1 MDKDSKTGFP
11 FSTDPAAS
19 QQDMP
24 AIAPC
29 PHNPDKRL
37 FPRAL
42 DEYVC
47 RRADRKLNLS
57 LLVSPRHR
65 HMRIVDYRLGQ
76 YKLKCTLFDEMAARE
91 NIKKVFTLVEKQD
104 SNSWRTVGFSKEAI
118 VPGYFRNADAYIM
131 SRVYDN
137 DGRPITG
144 GIAKLVHEKQVE
156 FGPPEPVTKKPSGI
170 RETFIDDPETINQIM
185 HLPEVSAL
193 YHPFGK
199 GIKFPHFILEVR
211 LGQRHLWVGAETN
224 DAFGHAKLDILTP
237 PRNTRERRILA
248 WMITKMVEELG
259 ETSDVACVFSLTMV
273 DDLAC
278 GQALLDAGFKE
289 SGQLTRH
296 LQSEDGRLCDALMW
310 YFRIAPKNNKAR
322 KPETDFPISLPK
334 PEMSSFDFDDEDDES
349 ESADEAEEED
359 EL

>member
-1 MDKDSKTGFP
+1 MDKDTKTGLP
-11 FSTDPAAS
+11 FSIDPTS
-19 QQDMP
+19 PQDLP
-24 AIAPC
+24 IIRPC
-29 PHNPDKRL
+29 PFNPDKKL
-37 FPRAL
+37 YPRAL
-42 DEYVC
+42 DEYIC
-47 RRADRKLNLS
+47 RRTDRKLNVS

-118 VPGYFRNADAYIM
+118 IPGYFRNADAYIM

-137 DGRPITG
+137 DGKPITG

-156 FGPPEPVTKKPSGI
+156 FGEPEPVTKKPSGI
-170 RETFIDDPETINQIM
+170 KETFIDDPETINQIM

-211 LGQRHLWVGAETN
+211 LGQRRLWVGAETN

-237 PRNTRERRILA
+237 PRNARERRTLA
-248 WMITKMVEELG
+248 WMVTKMVEELG
-259 ETSDVACVFSLTMV
+259 ETSDVACAFSMTMV
-273 DDLAC
+273 DDVAC
-278 GQALLDAGFKE
+278 GQVLLDAGFKE

-296 LQSEDGRLCDALMW
+296 LQTEDGRLCDALMW
-310 YFRIAPKNNKAR
+310 YFRIAPKGSRAR
-322 KPETDFPISLPK
+322 KAEPDFPISLPK
-334 PEMSSFDFDDEDDES
+334 ADISGFDFEEDEEPESKDDDVEDDE
-349 ESADEAEEED
+349 
-359 EL
+359 L